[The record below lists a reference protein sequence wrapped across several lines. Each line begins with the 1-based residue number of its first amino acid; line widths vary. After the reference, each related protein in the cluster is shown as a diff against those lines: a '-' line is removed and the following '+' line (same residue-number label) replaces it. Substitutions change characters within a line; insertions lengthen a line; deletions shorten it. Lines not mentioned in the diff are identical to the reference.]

1 MEPARFAVLRDKF
14 TEPRLEHGSAS
25 QLHRAHLFRIRINS
39 NDFVTRLSEAG
50 RRHSTYI
57 TQSEHTHASHYFS
70 LRIIRNSRLLEMFS
84 VAGNYRFSLPAHL
97 TPRVSRKPPNPPQIP
112 PILVTTPP

>member
-25 QLHRAHLFRIRINS
+25 QLHRAHFCRIRINS
-39 NDFVTRLSEAG
+39 NDLVTRLSEAG

-84 VAGNYRFSLPAHL
+84 VGGNYGFSLPGHL
-97 TPRVSRKPPNPPQIP
+97 TARVCRKATKPG
-112 PILVTTPP
+112 